1 MKLFE
6 NIKNKKNSKKFWI
19 ILAIGLALIIGL
31 SVWLIVIKQ
40 KSQNFVQIYSKNV
53 NEYNL
58 DVNIDC
64 DNKSLLVKQRTTYIN
79 TIEDVSLKS
88 IYFHIYPK
96 AFCEGVINKP
106 VSSLNEQK
114 AYPNGIN
121 YGEFQL
127 LDIKDKDGNKIN
139 PRYLNADKDIL
150 VVDLESELY
159 PTKSVELNFEYNL
172 NLPNIN
178 HRYGYGEDTI
188 NLGNFFLIACVYDE
202 GEGFF
207 ANSYH
212 YNGDPFYSDISNF
225 DAKVTYNKNYVLAS
239 TGNVLSEEENE
250 KTKTTTISA
259 KAVRDFAL
267 ILSDKFQKI
276 SSKIDDTV
284 VNYYFY
290 KDQNSQKSLQTSV
303 NALKTFSSLFGKYP
317 YSNLSVC
324 ESNFVYGGMEYP
336 NLVFISDDLE
346 NYEDY
351 TYTIVHEIAH
361 QWWYGMVGNNEYKF
375 GFLDEGLTEYS
386 TYLFFDENPEYEL
399 NSKEMV
405 KNTTNSYLLFLD
417 VYKEVFTKVDTSM
430 IRSLNEFSTEPEYVY
445 ISYVKSVLMLDNLK
459 DIVGKT
465 NFLKS
470 LRYYFNQNAGKNA
483 TPDKLILA
491 FNKMCKQNLESYF
504 NSWFNGSVVIENL

>member
-1 MKLFE
+1 MKKVKVFY
-6 NIKNKKNSKKFWI
+6 NIIKGIVCVTLAIVLVTILYGCKSKSLIKRASKNLNSYTINATYCDEEHTVNATEKVKYTNKTGNILNFVCFNLYGTAFSADAVILPYTTLNAKKCFPNGLSYGDLEIISVRVDEEDADFNIVGQDNNALQINFKNSLNNNESTEIEIVFKLT
-19 ILAIGLALIIGL
+19 LANCTHRLG
-31 SVWLIVIKQ
+31 
-40 KSQNFVQIYSKNV
+40 
-53 NEYNL
+53 
-58 DVNIDC
+58 
-64 DNKSLLVKQRTTYIN
+64 
-79 TIEDVSLKS
+79 
-88 IYFHIYPK
+88 YF
-96 AFCEGVINKP
+96 
-106 VSSLNEQK
+106 
-114 AYPNGIN
+114 
-121 YGEFQL
+121 
-127 LDIKDKDGNKIN
+127 DG
-139 PRYLNADKDIL
+139 Y
-150 VVDLESELY
+150 
-159 PTKSVELNFEYNL
+159 
-172 NLPNIN
+172 
-178 HRYGYGEDTI
+178 I
-188 NLGNFFLIACVYDE
+188 NLGNWYPIIAVYE
-202 GEGFF
+202 NGEFDITPYY
-207 ANSYH
+207 SS
-212 YNGDPFYSDISNF
+212 GDPFYSECAN
-225 DAKVTYNKNYVLAS
+225 YNLTFNYPDKMVLGS
-239 TGNVLSEEENE
+239 TGQVVNSSSANGV
-250 KTKTTTISA
+250 KTVTIEA

-445 ISYVKSVLMLDNLK
+445 ISYVKSVLMFDNLK
-459 DIVGKT
+459 DIVGKI

-491 FNKMCKQNLESYF
+491 FNKICKQNLESYF